1 MSEWIIR
8 KQAYR
13 PSVKP
18 LQSKEKTLKQ
28 IHDEV
33 LALGYATDKGTTHS
47 YIDTYSTLFE
57 PYRNEPI
64 NFLEIGADFGFS
76 LALWRAYFEK
86 ANIYG
91 IDNRD
96 VLQYDEDVKVTF
108 YDANDPSII
117 SKFYSD
123 IEFDIVMDD
132 ASHEVNY
139 QAVRFPIYFS
149 KLKKGGLYIIED
161 VQSLDTEGH
170 ILKSLDSNVEV
181 IDLRKVKDRYDDV
194 LMIYRK

>member
-1 MSEWIIR
+1 MSEWKIKR
-8 KQAYR
+8 QAYR

-18 LQSKEKTLKQ
+18 IQNKEKTLKE
-28 IHDEV
+28 IYDEV
-33 LALGYATDKGTTHS
+33 LLLGFNTDKGTTHS

-64 NFLEIGADFGFS
+64 NFLEIGADFGYS

-108 YDANDPSII
+108 YDANDASII
-117 SKFYSD
+117 NKFYSD
-123 IEFDIVMDD
+123 IEFDIVVDD

-139 QAVRFPIYFS
+139 QAMRFPIYFP
-149 KLKKGGLYIIED
+149 KIKKGGIYVIED
-161 VQSLDTEGH
+161 VQALDTEGQL
-170 ILKSLDSNVEV
+170 LKNLDPSAEI

-194 LMIYRK
+194 LVIYRK